1 MATAGSL
8 RQQMEKHRTNATCAS
23 CHSRMDVLGFGLE
36 NYDGIGQWRS
46 KDGKF
51 DLDTSGIM
59 PNGKSFQNPAEMRVV
74 LQAELPD
81 FARCITEKMLT
92 YALGRGLER
101 YDRRAIESITKK
113 LAPANY
119 PFQALVQEIVQ
130 SLPFS
135 MRRGETPRPDSKSS
149 KQVATR

>member
-1 MATAGSL
+1 
-8 RQQMEKHRTNATCAS
+8 
-23 CHSRMDVLGFGLE
+23 MDVLGFGLE
-36 NYDGIGQWRS
+36 NYDGIRQWRS
-46 KDGKF
+46 KHGKF

-135 MRRGETPRPDSKSS
+135 MRRGETPRTDSKSS
-149 KQVATR
+149 KQVAIR

>member
-1 MATAGSL
+1 
-8 RQQMEKHRTNATCAS
+8 
-23 CHSRMDVLGFGLE
+23 MDVLGFGLE

-135 MRRGETPRPDSKSS
+135 MRRGEIPRTDSNPS

>member
-74 LQAELPD
+74 LQSELPD

-101 YDRRAIESITKK
+101 YDRRAIESITRK

-135 MRRGETPRPDSKSS
+135 MRRGETPRTDSKSS
-149 KQVATR
+149 KQVAIR